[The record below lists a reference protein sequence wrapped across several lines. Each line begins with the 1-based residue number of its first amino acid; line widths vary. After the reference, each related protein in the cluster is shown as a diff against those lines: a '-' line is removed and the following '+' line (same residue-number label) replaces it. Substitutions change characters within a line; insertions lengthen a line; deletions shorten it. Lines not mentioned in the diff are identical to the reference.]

1 MDLYI
6 LIKALHVIGATV
18 LLGTGAGIAFFML
31 MAHRTRDAALI
42 AHTAR
47 IVVIAD
53 TIFTATAVIAQ
64 PVTGA
69 ALAHAAGFP
78 LFSGWIG
85 LSLILYVVTGLC
97 WLPVVWIQLRLR
109 DLAKEAVRLA
119 APLPPR
125 YFHLFRLW
133 FVLGFPAFAAVTGIL
148 WLMIA
153 KPSF

>member
-1 MDLYI
+1 MDPYL
-6 LIKALHVIGATV
+6 LLKTAHVIGAAV

-31 MAHRTRDAALI
+31 MAHRTGDPALI

-53 TIFTATAVIAQ
+53 TVFTATAVIAQ
-64 PVTGA
+64 PITGA
-69 ALAHAAGFP
+69 ALAHQAGYP
-78 LFSGWIG
+78 ILSGWIG
-85 LSLILYVVTGLC
+85 LSLVLYVVTGLC
-97 WLPVVWIQLRLR
+97 WLPVVWIQLKLR
-109 DLAKEAVRLA
+109 DIADEAARLA

-125 YFHLFRLW
+125 YFRLFRLW
-133 FVLGFPAFAAVTGIL
+133 LALGFPAFAAVTAIL